1 MRHRLALIAALA
13 AATICGG
20 GRAVAQ
26 LAVTDT
32 AREATETSIAD
43 CMTKVNASKH
53 QEVAPS
59 QGVTGS
65 MVSPGQGA
73 TVSSAGQTVVSG
85 VGTPVSTGTVSGMNL
100 SAAIPSLSGMVA
112 TTSTGQLNLNAVA
125 QVLAS
130 LTGANKALSSN
141 QTGLNATSAVI
152 GFLSPAQGAWN
163 QNSGARVN
171 NASIWNQYIQ
181 LATLTAQ
188 LLNQKNLNGIASA
201 SAASGFLN
209 YNPAAAILTNGA
221 LTSNT
226 NATVT
231 PIANAS
237 FSSVA
242 QQLAALQ
249 AAAAAA
255 GGGALISF
263 SWVFA
268 RKKAMSK
275 KRFIVA
281 VAATL
286 VLQNAALAQ
295 VPVIDAAT
303 LTQATTTA
311 ANTAAIMASNQQIL
325 TTVQKTLTAV
335 TGNRSTS
342 ALSSI
347 ASGGF
352 SMSSIPSLSSL
363 LGGGTLS
370 MGGLGS
376 FGSMASTIINGLN
389 LVKSLTGSA
398 TASTNATDV
407 AYVGALNTAAALTAA
422 IAGAQSASTTRS
434 SSFTTAAGTI
444 GTAADIKGSIDANSQ
459 LQVQTGQTINELI
472 GAVNLTNSALNA
484 AAQQDLAAQSKVA
497 NMFTYSPTAAVLTT
511 APTTTTP

>member
-1 MRHRLALIAALA
+1 
-13 AATICGG
+13 
-20 GRAVAQ
+20 
-26 LAVTDT
+26 
-32 AREATETSIAD
+32 
-43 CMTKVNASKH
+43 MTKVNASKH

-130 LTGANKALSSN
+130 LTGANTALSSN
-141 QTGLNATSAVI
+141 QTGLNATSAII

-201 SAASGFLN
+201 SAASGFLT

-221 LTSNT
+221 LTPNT

-249 AAAAAA
+249 AAAA
-255 GGGALISF
+255 
-263 SWVFA
+263 
-268 RKKAMSK
+268 RH
-275 KRFIVA
+275 
-281 VAATL
+281 
-286 VLQNAALAQ
+286 
-295 VPVIDAAT
+295 
-303 LTQATTTA
+303 
-311 ANTAAIMASNQQIL
+311 
-325 TTVQKTLTAV
+325 
-335 TGNRSTS
+335 
-342 ALSSI
+342 
-347 ASGGF
+347 
-352 SMSSIPSLSSL
+352 
-363 LGGGTLS
+363 
-370 MGGLGS
+370 
-376 FGSMASTIINGLN
+376 
-389 LVKSLTGSA
+389 
-398 TASTNATDV
+398 
-407 AYVGALNTAAALTAA
+407 
-422 IAGAQSASTTRS
+422 
-434 SSFTTAAGTI
+434 
-444 GTAADIKGSIDANSQ
+444 
-459 LQVQTGQTINELI
+459 
-472 GAVNLTNSALNA
+472 
-484 AAQQDLAAQSKVA
+484 
-497 NMFTYSPTAAVLTT
+497 
-511 APTTTTP
+511 

>member
-1 MRHRLALIAALA
+1 MRHRLALVTILV

-85 VGTPVSTGTVSGMNL
+85 VGTPASTGTVSGMNL

-130 LTGANKALSSN
+130 LTGANTALSSN
-141 QTGLNATSAVI
+141 QSGLNATSAII

-221 LTSNT
+221 LTPNT

-231 PIANAS
+231 PIANTS

-255 GGGALISF
+255 H
-263 SWVFA
+263 
-268 RKKAMSK
+268 
-275 KRFIVA
+275 
-281 VAATL
+281 
-286 VLQNAALAQ
+286 
-295 VPVIDAAT
+295 
-303 LTQATTTA
+303 
-311 ANTAAIMASNQQIL
+311 
-325 TTVQKTLTAV
+325 
-335 TGNRSTS
+335 
-342 ALSSI
+342 
-347 ASGGF
+347 
-352 SMSSIPSLSSL
+352 
-363 LGGGTLS
+363 
-370 MGGLGS
+370 
-376 FGSMASTIINGLN
+376 
-389 LVKSLTGSA
+389 
-398 TASTNATDV
+398 
-407 AYVGALNTAAALTAA
+407 
-422 IAGAQSASTTRS
+422 
-434 SSFTTAAGTI
+434 
-444 GTAADIKGSIDANSQ
+444 
-459 LQVQTGQTINELI
+459 
-472 GAVNLTNSALNA
+472 
-484 AAQQDLAAQSKVA
+484 
-497 NMFTYSPTAAVLTT
+497 
-511 APTTTTP
+511 